1 MRKQG
6 LLALETS
13 LLMAV
18 VVQLSVTAA
27 QALEPAESPQNL
39 APLAQPSTSFVSGHE
54 TLDAINDG
62 FEPKGINDHSHNC
75 YGNWPQ
81 SGTQWVQLEWS
92 QPISTKQVEV
102 YWWDDSRGV
111 RLPTS
116 CRLLY
121 WDGQAFVPV
130 REAVG
135 LGVAGKKYNTTT
147 FAEVTTPKLRLEMTG
162 REKFSTGIIEWQVLD
177 SGKSPRFPPRVSA
190 GTDRIVVQPGV
201 AFLRG
206 TVKGV
211 GFATTWSKVSGP
223 GAVTF
228 ADAHAVATTAMFTKP
243 GAYTLQ
249 FLAKAGA
256 LSAQDEVLLSVEAPP
271 LAKPLEMIEPVPYT
285 LTSPFWRERI
295 KGQIVNWIPHC
306 IRKLDEPDLKEGGI
320 QNFVEAAHKLAG
332 QPGKHVGPPWAN
344 AYVHNTIESI
354 CLALL
359 VDAQGD
365 AATLAAQAA
374 MRKKLEEWIPKM
386 LAAQEP
392 DGYLHTAYTT
402 SGHKRWSSKGDHEG
416 YCAGYFIEAALAHH
430 ALTGGKDT
438 RLMDAARRLADC
450 WDAHLGPAPKQAWY
464 DGHEALE
471 QALVRLAWFVD
482 KHEGAGKGQKYLALS
497 KFLLDCRR
505 NGEEYDQSHVPV
517 IEQAEAV
524 GHAVRASYLFAGM
537 AAVAHSTGDAAYHG
551 AARSLW
557 NSMVN
562 CKWYVT
568 GGIGSGETSE
578 GFGKDFS
585 LGMGAYCESCSSC
598 GLVMFH
604 HKLQM
609 AWQDARYA
617 DLLEDT
623 LYNALLGSVDL
634 DGQNFTYT
642 NPLDSSAVRYKW
654 HGCPCCVGNI
664 PRTLLMLPTW
674 MYTQGA
680 DSLCVNLYAGS
691 RVKLGDL
698 ELVQT
703 ADYPWSGKVTLAVNP
718 AAPRKF
724 ALKLRAP
731 TRNVSRLYTLAP
743 TCNGLVSLAV
753 NGEKLTPEVHG
764 GYVVINR
771 TWQAGDKVE
780 LELSLAVQRVK
791 ADERIAATRGKVAL
805 RYGPL
810 VYNIESKDQNIDSIL
825 DAAAPLTTE
834 WKPELLGGVMVIK
847 GAFADGKPLLAI
859 PNYARLNRG
868 GRSLVWIKEGAIA
881 K

>member
-6 LLALETS
+6 LLASGTS
-13 LLMAV
+13 LLMVAALAA
-18 VVQLSVTAA
+18 VVQLSATVA
-27 QALEPAESPQNL
+27 QALAPAESPQNL

-54 TLDAINDG
+54 TLEAINDG
-62 FEPKGINDHSHNC
+62 FEPRGINDHSHGC
-75 YGNWPQ
+75 YGNWPKP
-81 SGTQWVQLEWS
+81 GTQWVQLEWS
-92 QPISTKQVEV
+92 QPISTRQMDV

-111 RLPTS
+111 RLPVS
-116 CRLLY
+116 CRLLC

-130 REAVG
+130 REAAG
-135 LGVAGKKYNTTT
+135 LGVAGGKYNTTT
-147 FAEVTTPKLRLEMTG
+147 FAEVLTPKLRLEFTG
-162 REKFSTGIIEWQVLD
+162 SNTFSTGIIEWRVLD
-177 SGKSPRFPPRVSA
+177 SGKSPKFPPRITA
-190 GTDRIVVQPGV
+190 GPDRIVVQPGV

-211 GFATTWSKVSGP
+211 ASELAWSKVSGP
-223 GAVTF
+223 GEVAF
-228 ADAHAVATTAMFTKP
+228 ADEHAAATTATFVKT

-249 FLAKAGA
+249 LTARDGA
-256 LSAQDEVLLSVEAPP
+256 LVAQAAVKLSVEAPP
-271 LAKPLEMIEPVPYT
+271 PATHLEMIEPMPYT
-285 LTSPFWRERI
+285 LTSPFWRERL

-306 IRKLDEPDLKEGGI
+306 IRKLDDPKLPEGGI
-320 QNFVEAAHKLAG
+320 ENFVQAAHKLAG

-344 AYVHNTIESI
+344 AYVHNTIESV

-365 AATLAAQAA
+365 AEVLAAQDA
-374 MRKKLEEWIPKM
+374 MRQKLEEWIPKV

-416 YCAGYFIEAALAHH
+416 YCAGYFIEAALAHW

-438 RLMDAARRLADC
+438 RLYDAARRLADC
-450 WDAHLGPAPKQAWY
+450 WNAHIGPAPKQAWY
-464 DGHEALE
+464 DGHEELE

-482 KHEGAGKGQKYLALS
+482 KHEAAGKGRKYLALA

-505 NGEEYDQSHVPV
+505 GGEEYDQSHLPV

-524 GHAVRASYLFAGM
+524 GHAVRASYLFSGM
-537 AAVAHSTGDAAYHG
+537 AGVALGSGDAASHG
-551 AARSLW
+551 AVRSLW
-557 NSMVN
+557 NNVVN
-562 CKWYVT
+562 RKWYVT

-604 HKLQM
+604 HKLQLT
-609 AWQDARYA
+609 WQDARYA

-623 LYNALLGSVDL
+623 LYNALLGSMDL
-634 DGQNFTYT
+634 EGQNFTYT
-642 NPLDSSAVRYKW
+642 NPLDSGAARYKW

-664 PRTLLMLPTW
+664 PRVLLMLPTW
-674 MYTQGA
+674 MYSRNA
-680 DSLCVNLYAGS
+680 ESLCVNLFVGS

-703 ADYPWSGKVTLAVNP
+703 TDYPWNGKISLAVNP
-718 AAPRKF
+718 AVPQKF
-724 ALKLRAP
+724 ALKLRLP
-731 TRNVSRLYTLAP
+731 TRNVSRLYAVAP
-743 TCNGLVSLAV
+743 GCRGLVALTV
-753 NGEKLTPEVHG
+753 NGETLKPEMEN
-764 GYVVINR
+764 GYAVITR
-771 TWQAGDKVE
+771 TWRAGDKVE
-780 LELSLAVQRVK
+780 LEVPLAVQRIK

-810 VYNIESKDQNIDSIL
+810 IYNLESKDQNVDAIL
-825 DAAAPLTTE
+825 DPAAPLATE
-834 WKPELLGGVMVIK
+834 WRPDLLGGVMVIK
-847 GAFADGKPLLAI
+847 GAFADGRPLLAI

-868 GRSLVWIKEGAIA
+868 GRSLVWIKER
-881 K
+881 

>member
-1 MRKQG
+1 MKEFMLAFVVLA
-6 LLALETS
+6 LLAR
-13 LLMAV
+13 
-18 VVQLSVTAA
+18 A
-27 QALEPAESPQNL
+27 QSPLNL
-39 APLAQPSTSFVSGHE
+39 APMAQPSTSFVSGHE

-62 FEPKGINDHSHNC
+62 FEPKSIGDHSHNC

-81 SGTQWVQLEWS
+81 SGTQWVQLEWN

-102 YWWDDSRGV
+102 YWWDDGRGV

-121 WDGQAFVPV
+121 WDGQTFVPV
-130 REAVG
+130 REAAG
-135 LGVAGKKYNTTT
+135 LGVAGGKYNTTT
-147 FAEVTTPKLRLEMTG
+147 FAEVTAPKLRLEMTG
-162 REKFSTGIIEWQVLD
+162 REKFSTGIIEWKVLD

-190 GTDRIVVQPGV
+190 GTDRIIVQPGV

-223 GAVTF
+223 GEVTF
-228 ADAHAVATTAMFTKP
+228 ADVHALATTATFSKP

-249 FLAKAGA
+249 LAAQDGA
-256 LSAQDEVLLSVEAPP
+256 LSAQAEVMLSIEAPP
-271 LAKPLEMIEPVPYT
+271 PAKPLEMIEPLPYT
-285 LTSPFWRERI
+285 LTSPFWSERI

-365 AATLAAQAA
+365 AEILAAQAA
-374 MRKKLEEWIPKM
+374 LRKKLEEWIPKV

-392 DGYLHTAYTT
+392 DGYLHTAYTI
-402 SGHKRWSSKGDHEG
+402 GQRKRWSHKPDHEG
-416 YCAGYFIEAALAHH
+416 YNAGYFIEAALAHY
-430 ALTGGKDT
+430 ALTGGRDT
-438 RLMDAARRLADC
+438 RLFDAAKKLADC
-450 WDAHLGPAPKQAWY
+450 WDAHIGPAPKQAWY

-471 QALVRLAWFVD
+471 QALVRLAWLVD
-482 KHEGAGKGQKYLALS
+482 QREGAGRGRKYLALS

-537 AAVAHSTGDAAYHG
+537 AAVALSTGDAAYHG
-551 AARSLW
+551 AVRSLW
-557 NSMVN
+557 NNTVN
-562 CKWYVT
+562 RKWYVT

-642 NPLDSSAVRYKW
+642 NPLDSSAARYKW

-664 PRTLLMLPTW
+664 PRVLLMLPTW
-674 MYTQGA
+674 MYTKGA
-680 DSLCVNLYAGS
+680 DSLYVNLYAGS

-703 ADYPWSGKVTLAVNP
+703 TDYPWNGKVKLTVNP
-718 AAPRKF
+718 ATPRKF
-724 ALKLRAP
+724 TLKLRAP

-753 NGEKLTPEVHG
+753 NGEKLTPEIQDD
-764 GYVVINR
+764 YAVINR

-780 LELSLAVQRVK
+780 LELPLVVQRVK

-810 VYNIESKDQNIDSIL
+810 VYNLESKDQNVDSIL
-825 DAAAPLTTE
+825 DPAAPLTTE
-834 WKPELLGGVMVIK
+834 WRPDLLGGVMVIN
-847 GAFADGKPLLAI
+847 GTFADGKPLLAI

-868 GRSLVWIKEGAIA
+868 GRSLVWIRER
-881 K
+881 